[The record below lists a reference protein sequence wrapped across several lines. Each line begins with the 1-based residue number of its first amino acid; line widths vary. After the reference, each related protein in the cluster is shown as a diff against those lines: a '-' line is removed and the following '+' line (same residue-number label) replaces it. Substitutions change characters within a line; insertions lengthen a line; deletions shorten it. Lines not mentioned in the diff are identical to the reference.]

1 MKSKI
6 IKKSLVVLL
15 FLCFVSKAKAQSNDL
30 NLINFITIQNL
41 SEDISFFE
49 GKLILENNEVLTG
62 NISINHNNKE
72 DYETI
77 LQTDK
82 GYAYISNEDIASIT
96 LFGSEN
102 DELYESEFVKFE
114 NSNKFYRE
122 LYKKDDANAIYDL
135 LEQPFDNK
143 TMNDVYV
150 LEDNELISIN
160 NFWSSGPKKD
170 VINYINKR
178 DGTNYKRKDFET
190 LNELLSKL

>member
-15 FLCFVSKAKAQSNDL
+15 FLCFVSKTKAQSNDL

-49 GKLILENNEVLTG
+49 GKLILENSEVLTG

-82 GYAYISNEDIASIT
+82 GCTYISNEDIASIT

-150 LEDNELISIN
+150 LEDNELVSIN

>member
-82 GYAYISNEDIASIT
+82 GYAYISNEDIASIM
-96 LFGSEN
+96 LFGSES

-114 NSNKFYRE
+114 NNNKFYRE